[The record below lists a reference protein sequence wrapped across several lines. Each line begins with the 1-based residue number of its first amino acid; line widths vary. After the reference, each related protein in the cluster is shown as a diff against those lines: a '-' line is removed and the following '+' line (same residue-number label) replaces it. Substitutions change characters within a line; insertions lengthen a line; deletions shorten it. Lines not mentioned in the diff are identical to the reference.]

1 MHACACVFH
10 TWWKC
15 HDCIGIGNM
24 QSGES
29 EDILEYRICI
39 CLELMWIIRSLK
51 CYKICIIHAI
61 HSLINHKTCRYFT
74 YLFEFQKIF
83 VYSNTFLKVYIWY
96 KHSGGMGGGRSGGPD
111 PPGKFKLIN
120 SHSKISKNLGGTPF
134 QTHSSLQPLLEK
146 FSGSVHE
153 AKKGLPIYR

>member
-1 MHACACVFH
+1 
-10 TWWKC
+10 
-15 HDCIGIGNM
+15 M

-74 YLFEFQKIF
+74 YLLEFQKIF
-83 VYSNTFLKVYIWY
+83 VYSNTFLKVYI
-96 KHSGGMGGGRSGGPD
+96 
-111 PPGKFKLIN
+111 
-120 SHSKISKNLGGTPF
+120 
-134 QTHSSLQPLLEK
+134 
-146 FSGSVHE
+146 
-153 AKKGLPIYR
+153 